1 MKTSDVK
8 LPKDSHDLIR
18 LYILINEKI
27 NEIWKEYVIHTDL
40 KYIPATSKIF
50 AIIFS
55 EMDFYETLLARIRVH
70 LTEEDM
76 LELRKYD
83 AFWDW

>member
-1 MKTSDVK
+1 MNAKDVI
-8 LPKDSHDLIR
+8 LPQDSTDLIR
-18 LYILINEKI
+18 LYLFINEKI

-55 EMDFYETLLARIRVH
+55 EMDFYESLLARIRVH
-70 LTEEDM
+70 LSEEDI
-76 LELRKYD
+76 LELRKHD